1 MFHPFLTFEDYFEA
15 MNKRPALT
23 ILIFL
28 FLSTHFLFGQSNK
41 LCPHEADKKAEK
53 LLEQAKDTWKK
64 SRDYEKVHE
73 LIDKAID
80 IDPEYQD
87 AYYFLGTCAIKK
99 HDDKNL
105 EIAF

>member
-1 MFHPFLTFEDYFEA
+1 
-15 MNKRPALT
+15 MNKRIALT
-23 ILIFL
+23 LFL
-28 FLSTHFLFGQSNK
+28 FLSVSFLFGQSNK
-41 LCPHEADKKAEK
+41 LCPHTADKKAEK
-53 LLEQAKDTWKK
+53 LLEQAKDIWKSK
-64 SRDYEKVHE
+64 RDYDKVRE

-105 EIAF
+105 EIAFSKVAELC